1 MAAGSIVGTFIGG
14 HLLGLIPN
22 SVLLPMLAAILL
34 YSPKGWRPNEV
45 KQHSSP
51 LPKIA
56 SVLHDN
62 NQRLVPGS
70 SAVHDQCLGAC
81 AGTFISGEMDEIGR
95 DDSCFSGVQPSR
107 GCSFDFHDKASFE
120 HMK

>member
-1 MAAGSIVGTFIGG
+1 M
-14 HLLGLIPN
+14 
-22 SVLLPMLAAILL
+22 
-34 YSPKGWRPNEV
+34 K
-45 KQHSSP
+45 SSSAH
-51 LPKIA
+51 LPKVA
-56 SVLHDN
+56 SALHYD

-81 AGTFISGEMDEIGR
+81 AGTFIAGEMDEIGR
-95 DDSCFSGVQPSR
+95 DGSCFSGVQPSH